1 MQPGLARISL
11 EFPDGLGLSQM
22 THCSLRPG
30 DRESGL
36 VCYATH
42 GYGRLLMR
50 SISILVV
57 ATLGLA
63 GCGTSEADR
72 ASGGAAT
79 GAGTGAVIG
88 LLGGPVGVGIGALI
102 GAGVGAGTG
111 AAVSPDHVNLGTPP
125 WSDHNP

>member
-1 MQPGLARISL
+1 
-11 EFPDGLGLSQM
+11 
-22 THCSLRPG
+22 
-30 DRESGL
+30 
-36 VCYATH
+36 
-42 GYGRLLMR
+42 MR

-63 GCGTSEADR
+63 GCGTSEPDR

-111 AAVSPDHVNLGTPP
+111 AAVSPDHVNLGAPP
-125 WSDHNP
+125 WSDHSP